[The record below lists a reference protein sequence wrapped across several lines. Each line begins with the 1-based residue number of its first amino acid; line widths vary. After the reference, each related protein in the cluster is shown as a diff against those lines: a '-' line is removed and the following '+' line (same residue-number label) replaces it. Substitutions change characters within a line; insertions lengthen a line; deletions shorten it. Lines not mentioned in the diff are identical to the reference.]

1 MIHFKDSFEVPATPD
16 VVMQRFMDVEGIAS
30 CVPGASIEGR
40 DPEGNYLG
48 MVTVALGPKKVNFR
62 GKIRCEFDAA
72 SQSGVLTGGGV
83 AAGRGASV
91 QVRTG
96 FLIREA
102 PGATASAPCSVVEV
116 DSKVDL
122 QGVLAQFAA
131 AGGNIMAAQLLREFS
146 SALTAQLAETA
157 PAPGGTDAAQ
167 EKQPAPKAEVK
178 ALPVGKLILM
188 MAWNACK
195 QFYSAV
201 RAKLP
206 GGSVHRTESSP
217 GK

>member
-1 MIHFKDSFEVPATPD
+1 MIHFKDSFQVPATPD
-16 VVMQRFMDVEGIAS
+16 VVMQRFMDVDGIAS

-91 QVRTG
+91 QVRTV

-102 PGATASAPCSVVEV
+102 PAR
-116 DSKVDL
+116 
-122 QGVLAQFAA
+122 
-131 AGGNIMAAQLLREFS
+131 LR
-146 SALTAQLAETA
+146 
-157 PAPGGTDAAQ
+157 
-167 EKQPAPKAEVK
+167 
-178 ALPVGKLILM
+178 ALPVPSSKWTPRWI
-188 MAWNACK
+188 
-195 QFYSAV
+195 S
-201 RAKLP
+201 RA
-206 GGSVHRTESSP
+206 SWRSSP
-217 GK
+217 RRAGTSWQPNSCGNSRRH

>member
-1 MIHFKDSFEVPATPD
+1 MIHFKDSFQVPATPA

-40 DPEGNYLG
+40 DAEGNYLG

-62 GKIRCEFDAA
+62 GKIRCEFDATA
-72 SQSGVLTGGGV
+72 QSGVLTGGGV

-96 FLIREA
+96 FLIRQA
-102 PGATASAPCSVVEV
+102 TGASASAPCSIVEV

-146 SALTAQLAETA
+146 SALTAQLTETL
-157 PAPGGTDAAQ
+157 PAQTGTEPAQ
-167 EKQPAPKAEVK
+167 QSQPAPKAEVK
-178 ALPVGKLILM
+178 ALPVGKLLIM
-188 MAWNACK
+188 MTWNALK
-195 QFYSAV
+195 QCWGVV
-201 RAKLP
+201 RSKL
-206 GGSVHRTESSP
+206 GGRNTHGAEASP